1 MPKREPQEEMVSLA
15 SLGVVVS
22 GCLELLQPFPDQVR
36 RKPALRMAEQ
46 KDGKN
51 PAPQRH
57 CQATDL
63 HTLNPIYPGDYLF
76 Y

>member
-1 MPKREPQEEMVSLA
+1 MPKREPQEEMVSLV
-15 SLGVVVS
+15 SLGIVVS
-22 GCLELLQPFPDQVR
+22 GCLELLQPFRDQAR

-51 PAPQRH
+51 LAPQRH

-63 HTLNPIYPGDYLF
+63 QP
-76 Y
+76 